1 MAKSNKQAVINRDA
15 NAAARTTLAVQLRAQ
30 KLTFDEIA
38 HRCGYASP
46 GACRNAIQR
55 ELSRTVVENVEELR
69 REECA
74 MLDQLHSKC
83 WERLIDSEYA
93 KSMLFAV
100 DRIVAI
106 SERRSKLMGIDVRPE
121 DQVIEQNYIK
131 KIVITHAPQSPL
143 GGTDNASS
151 G

>member
-1 MAKSNKQAVINRDA
+1 LAKNNKQVVINRDA
-15 NAAARTTLAVQLRAQ
+15 NAATRTTLAVQLRAQ

-38 HRCGYASP
+38 KRCGYASP

-74 MLDQLHSKC
+74 MLDQLHMQC
-83 WERLIDSEYA
+83 WERMIDSGYE

-100 DRIVAI
+100 DRLIAI
-106 SERRSKLMGIDVRPE
+106 SERRSRLMGLDVPTNQE
-121 DQVIEQNYIK
+121 VTGNVVVIREVPSGY
-131 KIVITHAPQSPL
+131 L
-143 GGTDNASS
+143 GVKSE
-151 G
+151 